1 MSTNNFR
8 EKDYYKDNIINMI
21 KKIENQNILEYLNT
35 FIKLFL
41 EKWG

>member
-1 MSTNNFR
+1 MSDDNFR

>member
-1 MSTNNFR
+1 MSKDNFR

>member
-1 MSTNNFR
+1 MGIDNFR

>member
-1 MSTNNFR
+1 MSNDNFR